1 MRPIA
6 PSALACLALLLA
18 AACDSPKPSPNPF
31 ETKKETVEP
40 PPLKEAPKPPPGP
53 PEFSVDEE
61 GAKIGWSY
69 ILIEKEEGKRKLAD
83 EVRANKDFVSGKE
96 VPLRVDRRSKLA
108 VVGAMVHALE
118 AGGAAAV
125 TISTDSRPEY
135 PKSVKFAPSS
145 TGKSAQGCSV
155 VTKVLA
161 ERRNAVWSLKGGTAV
176 KSPKG
181 LAGPDMAMTADSLE
195 AAAKRCKDSD
205 VVFVSA
211 DPDVEWG
218 LVYDLAAATQT
229 LEKAKLGKV
238 VLLEPAPT
246 AGRPVSLN

>member
-69 ILIEKEEGKRKLAD
+69 ILIEKEEGKR
-83 EVRANKDFVSGKE
+83 
-96 VPLRVDRRSKLA
+96 KLA